1 MVAAFRHLSLANQ
14 PFIPLELK
22 VLIQRRKRTGVTVN
36 MDNLKFHEPP
46 KMELVID
53 NGIFDPIVKILVKLG
68 ICHQK
73 ERIQSEN
80 PQANVRYSFE

>member
-1 MVAAFRHLSLANQ
+1 MVAEFLPKPQ
-14 PFIPLELK
+14 VIIVPK
-22 VLIQRRKRTGVTVN
+22 VLMKLRQRTGVTVK
-36 MDNLKFHEPP
+36 MDNLKFPEPP

-68 ICHQK
+68 LCHQK